1 MLVINK
7 AHAHYGTTWK
17 HFVFP
22 FGFGAMVPSGQLAVF
37 LRIRQAKETERINVQ
52 CLSRKFLKVGL

>member
-37 LRIRQAKETERINVQ
+37 LRIRQAKETERINV
-52 CLSRKFLKVGL
+52 

>member
-1 MLVINK
+1 MLIIIK
-7 AHAHYGTTWK
+7 AHEHYGTTRK

-37 LRIRQAKETERINVQ
+37 LRIRQAQETKRINV
-52 CLSRKFLKVGL
+52 